1 MPRCAESQTSEQ
13 ALRRP
18 GAAVFIRGGTPI
30 YAIVRAGGRQL
41 RVEPNQ
47 TVDIDRVDG
56 DVGSKIDLSVLMLG
70 GNGNVTVGTPEV
82 DGARVVAEIV
92 EHGRG
97 KKILVFKYK
106 NKTRYRRRQG
116 HRQDYT
122 RIAIKEI
129 LSGGKSVEEKPKRSR
144 QSISEPEAEEV
155 KAAVTAVVEVE
166 TPKKPARPRK
176 AAVKVETAAEAT
188 ASEATASVEVKAPKK
203 PATRASKPKAE
214 GKAPA
219 KPKAAKKAP
228 ARAKKAASESSDAT
242 AEGTE

>member
-1 MPRCAESQTSEQ
+1 
-13 ALRRP
+13 
-18 GAAVFIRGGTPI
+18 
-30 YAIVRAGGRQL
+30 
-41 RVEPNQ
+41 
-47 TVDIDRVDG
+47 
-56 DVGSKIDLSVLMLG
+56 MLG
-70 GNGNVTVGTPEV
+70 GNGDVTVGTPEV

-129 LSGGKSVEEKPKRSR
+129 LSGGKSVEEKPKRNR

-155 KAAVTAVVEVE
+155 KAEATAVVKME

-176 AAVKVETAAEAT
+176 AAARVETAAEAT
-188 ASEATASVEVKAPKK
+188 AAVEVEAPKK
-203 PATRASKPKAE
+203 PAARASKPKAE
-214 GKAPA
+214 SKAPA
-219 KPKAAKKAP
+219 KPKAARKAP
-228 ARAKKAASESSDAT
+228 ARAKKAAAESSDAA

>member
-1 MPRCAESQTSEQ
+1 
-13 ALRRP
+13 
-18 GAAVFIRGGTPI
+18 
-30 YAIVRAGGRQL
+30 
-41 RVEPNQ
+41 
-47 TVDIDRVDG
+47 
-56 DVGSKIDLSVLMLG
+56 MLG

-155 KAAVTAVVEVE
+155 KAEVTAVVEVE
-166 TPKKPARPRK
+166 TPKKPARPLK
-176 AAVKVETAAEAT
+176 AAAKVETAA
-188 ASEATASVEVKAPKK
+188 EATASVEVKAPKK
-203 PATRASKPKAE
+203 PAARASKPKAE
-214 GKAPA
+214 TKAA
-219 KPKAAKKAP
+219 TKPKTAKKAP
-228 ARAKKAASESSDAT
+228 ARAKKTAESSGATT